1 MSASTFAQK
10 NIFKGVVLDDQGEP
24 VIGATIQVK
33 GNRGTGTITDLDGN
47 FSIETDASQPLVITY
62 VGYQNV
68 EVKPSAN
75 MRITLKQDA
84 KTLEEVVVVGYGTQK
99 KSVVTASI
107 AKIGADE
114 LGKTQPVRVDAALK
128 GLVSGVQVTTAGGQP
143 GAGSKIRIRGTGT
156 VNSADPLYIVDG
168 MPIEG
173 GIDYS

>member
-1 MSASTFAQK
+1 MKTKSLLLASALLMSASTFAQK

-75 MRITLKQDA
+75 MRITLKQDD
-84 KTLEEVVVVGYGTQK
+84 KTLDEVVVVGYGTQK
-99 KSVVTASI
+99 KATLTGAVEQIGSQVLESRAITNVGAALQGATPGLVVTRSSSRP
-107 AKIGADE
+107 GNE
-114 LGKTQPVRVDAALK
+114 
-128 GLVSGVQVTTAGGQP
+128 GLNFQ
-143 GAGSKIRIRGTGT
+143 IRG
-156 VNSADPLYIVDG
+156 
-168 MPIEG
+168 
-173 GIDYS
+173 

>member
-1 MSASTFAQK
+1 MKTKSLLLASALLMSASAFAQK

-33 GNRGTGTITDLDGN
+33 GNKGTGTITDLDGN

-75 MRITLKQDA
+75 MRITLKQDD
-84 KTLEEVVVVGYGTQK
+84 KTLDEVVVVGYGTQK

-114 LGKTQPVRVDAALK
+114 LGKLSLCVWMLLSRDWYLVYRLLLPVVSLVLPARFAYVVRV
-128 GLVSGVQVTTAGGQP
+128 P
-143 GAGSKIRIRGTGT
+143 
-156 VNSADPLYIVDG
+156 
-168 MPIEG
+168 
-173 GIDYS
+173 

>member
-1 MSASTFAQK
+1 MKTKSLLLASALLMSASTFAQK

-75 MRITLKQDA
+75 MRITLKQDD
-84 KTLEEVVVVGYGTQK
+84 KTLTK
-99 KSVVTASI
+99 WW
-107 AKIGADE
+107 
-114 LGKTQPVRVDAALK
+114 
-128 GLVSGVQVTTAGGQP
+128 
-143 GAGSKIRIRGTGT
+143 
-156 VNSADPLYIVDG
+156 
-168 MPIEG
+168 
-173 GIDYS
+173 

>member
-1 MSASTFAQK
+1 MKTKSLLLASALLMSASTFAQK

-75 MRITLKQDA
+75 MRITLKQDD
-84 KTLEEVVVVGYGTQK
+84 KTLDEVVVVGYGTQK
-99 KSVVTASI
+99 KAHLTGAIATVPMDDIQDLASGNL
-107 AKIGADE
+107 ASTLSGM
-114 LGKTQPVRVDAALK
+114 VN
-128 GLVSGVQVTTAGGQP
+128 GLSVSGGDARP
-143 GAGSKIRIRGTGT
+143 GENARINIRQNDVLSDI
-156 VNSADPLYIVDG
+156 
-168 MPIEG
+168 
-173 GIDYS
+173 

>member
-1 MSASTFAQK
+1 MKTKSLLLASALLMSASTFAQK

-84 KTLEEVVVVGYGTQK
+84 KTLDEVVVVGYGTQK
-99 KSVVTASI
+99 RA
-107 AKIGADE
+107 
-114 LGKTQPVRVDAALK
+114 
-128 GLVSGVQVTTAGGQP
+128 
-143 GAGSKIRIRGTGT
+143 
-156 VNSADPLYIVDG
+156 
-168 MPIEG
+168 
-173 GIDYS
+173 

>member
-1 MSASTFAQK
+1 MKTKSLLLASALLMSVSTFAQK

-33 GNRGTGTITDLDGN
+33 GNKGTGTITDLDGN
-47 FSIETDASQPLVITY
+47 FSIEADASQPLVITY

-75 MRITLKQDA
+75 MRITLKQDD
-84 KTLEEVVVVGYGTQK
+84 KTLDEVVVVGYGTQK

-114 LGKTQPVRVDAALK
+114 LGKLSLCVWMLLSRDWYLVYRLRRLVVSLVLPARFVYVVRV
-128 GLVSGVQVTTAGGQP
+128 P
-143 GAGSKIRIRGTGT
+143 
-156 VNSADPLYIVDG
+156 
-168 MPIEG
+168 
-173 GIDYS
+173 

>member
-1 MSASTFAQK
+1 MKTKSLLLASALLMSASTFAQK

-33 GNRGTGTITDLDGN
+33 GNMGTGTITDLDGN

-75 MRITLKQDA
+75 MRITLKQDD
-84 KTLEEVVVVGYGTQK
+84 KTLDEVVVVGYGTQK

-114 LGKTQPVRVDAALK
+114 LGKLSLCVWMLLSRDWYLVYRLLLPVVSLVLPARFAYVVRV
-128 GLVSGVQVTTAGGQP
+128 P
-143 GAGSKIRIRGTGT
+143 
-156 VNSADPLYIVDG
+156 
-168 MPIEG
+168 
-173 GIDYS
+173 

>member
-1 MSASTFAQK
+1 MKTKSLLLASALLMSASTFAQK

-33 GNRGTGTITDLDGN
+33 GNKGTGTITDLDGN

-75 MRITLKQDA
+75 MRITLKQDD
-84 KTLEEVVVVGYGTQK
+84 KTLDEVVVVGYGTQK

-114 LGKTQPVRVDAALK
+114 LEKLSLCVWMLLSRDWYLVYRLLLPVVSLVLAARFAYVVRV
-128 GLVSGVQVTTAGGQP
+128 P
-143 GAGSKIRIRGTGT
+143 
-156 VNSADPLYIVDG
+156 
-168 MPIEG
+168 
-173 GIDYS
+173 

>member
-1 MSASTFAQK
+1 M
-10 NIFKGVVLDDQGEP
+10 
-24 VIGATIQVK
+24 K

-75 MRITLKQDA
+75 MRITLKQDD
-84 KTLEEVVVVGYGTQK
+84 KTLDEVVVVGYGTQK

-114 LGKTQPVRVDAALK
+114 LGKLSLCVWMLLSRDWYLVYRLLLPVVSLVLAARFAY
-128 GLVSGVQVTTAGGQP
+128 VV
-143 GAGSKIRIRGTGT
+143 RHR
-156 VNSADPLYIVDG
+156 
-168 MPIEG
+168 E
-173 GIDYS
+173 